1 MEVMGAIAAM
11 TAIALALLWYAARG
25 AITVCIAEIRE
36 GKLELTHGA
45 ISPRVLADMKD
56 IVRRP
61 RVGRGT
67 VRVVRA
73 RTHATVQAKG
83 DFSEAQVQQLR
94 NVVGSVPLAKLVN
107 APSKKRRS

>member
-1 MEVMGAIAAM
+1 MEVLGAIAVV

-25 AITVCIAEIRE
+25 AITVCIAEVHD

-56 IVRRP
+56 VVRRP

-67 VRVVRA
+67 VRVVKHRE
-73 RTHATVQAKG
+73 HASVEAKG
-83 DFSEAQVQQLR
+83 EFSEAQVQQLR
-94 NVVGSVPLAKLVN
+94 NVVGSMPLAKLLN
-107 APSKKRRS
+107 TTAKKK